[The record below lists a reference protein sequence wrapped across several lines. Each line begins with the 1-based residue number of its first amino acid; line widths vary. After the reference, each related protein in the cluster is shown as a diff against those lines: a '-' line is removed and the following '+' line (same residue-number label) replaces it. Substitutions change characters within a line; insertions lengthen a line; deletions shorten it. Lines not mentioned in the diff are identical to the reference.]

1 MDEKMVTIHIG
12 DAVQRYPESEVKLVL
27 ANIEKVRQYYR
38 EKGVPQ
44 EMVDKAYNVRI
55 VKEED

>member
-1 MDEKMVTIHIG
+1 MAEKMVTIYIG
-12 DAVQRYPESEVKLVL
+12 DDMKRYPESEVQLVL
-27 ANIEKVRQYYR
+27 ANIEKVRQHYR

-55 VKEED
+55 VKDED

>member
-1 MDEKMVTIHIG
+1 MGEKMVTIYIG
-12 DAVQRYPESEVKLVL
+12 DAMQRYPESEVQLVL

-38 EKGVPQ
+38 EKGIPQ

-55 VKEED
+55 VQDED